1 MVSFNTLDG
10 MPPVIIAHRG
20 ASGYR
25 PEHTLEA
32 YKLAIEMGVSVI
44 EPDLVPTKDGYLV
57 ARHEPL
63 LSDTTNIADHPEFAD
78 RRVTKVIDG
87 VTVTDWF
94 IEDFTLAELKTLR
107 AKERL
112 GEQRPESQGY
122 DGQFQLTTLEE
133 IIALVR
139 QVEAET
145 GRKIGIAPETKHP
158 TYAQSLGFD
167 TSQMLVDV
175 LVREGFT
182 DRERVFIQSFESGNL
197 IRLHE
202 TIMPAAGVDFQIVQ
216 LGNAATP
223 ELLAQIAVYADIVG
237 PSKDAIRLRTRLAE
251 PVDADGDGIAEI
263 RFQLTGQTSPLV
275 ENAHKLGLKVIPYTV
290 RAEESFQ
297 ALNPDGTPQ
306 SAAQEIAALIALG
319 VDGLFTDQP
328 DIGLQALQD
337 YLRSDA
343 TPENDVLTGGAGTDF
358 LHGGEG
364 EDIIAGGE
372 GDDFLYGEQGDD
384 LLIGGPGNDTLEG
397 GEGRDTA
404 VLSGRLSSYSFEGL
418 SGGALQASGPDGV
431 TTMRGIEVLRFADG
445 SIALDQAA
453 GGFDALGYAVN
464 NADVWQSGMD
474 LRAHYDQ
481 YGWREG
487 RDPNALF
494 DTEAYLANNAD
505 VAAAGIN
512 PLQHYLQYGAAE
524 GRLTSAWFDGR
535 DYLARHSDVAEAGL
549 NPMLHYLAFGA
560 AEERVVLS
568 VVGRDIGADG
578 FDAEFYRLANA
589 DVARAGID
597 ARAHYEQYGRAE
609 GRDAN
614 GYFEGANYLA
624 VNADVAASGI
634 DPLVHYLAFGWKE
647 GREATGWFDAKGYL
661 ENYADVA
668 AANVNPLL
676 HFLQHGAAEGR
687 LPEFDWS

>member
-10 MPPVIIAHRG
+10 MPPVIVAHRG

-44 EPDLVPTKDGYLV
+44 EPDLVPTRDGYLV

-87 VTVTDWF
+87 YTVTDWF
-94 IEDFTLAELKTLR
+94 MEDFTLAELKTLR

-112 GEQRPESQGY
+112 GAQRPESQDY

-158 TYAQSLGFD
+158 TYSLSLGFD

-223 ELLAQIAVYADIVG
+223 EALAQIAVYADIVG
-237 PSKDAIRLRTRLAE
+237 PSKDAIRLRARLAE
-251 PVDADGDGIAEI
+251 PVDADGDGVAEI
-263 RFQLTGQTSPLV
+263 RFQLTGQTSALI

-290 RAEESFQ
+290 RAEEGFQ
-297 ALNPDGTPQ
+297 ALNPDGTVQ
-306 SAAQEIAALIALG
+306 SAAQEVAALIALG
-319 VDGLFTDQP
+319 VDGLFIDQP
-328 DIGLQALQD
+328 DIGLKALLD

-343 TPENDVLTGGAGTDF
+343 TAENDMLTGGSGNDF
-358 LHGGEG
+358 LY
-364 EDIIAGGE
+364 GGE
-372 GDDFLYGEQGDD
+372 GDDIIEGGDGDDVLYGEQGDD
-384 LLIGGPGNDTLEG
+384 MLIGGLGNDTLDG
-397 GEGRDTA
+397 GEGRDTV
-404 VLSGRLSSYSFEGL
+404 VLSGPLASYSFDVVDGL
-418 SGGALQASGPDGV
+418 LQAVGPDG
-431 TTMRGIEVLRFADG
+431 TTTLRAIELLRFADG
-445 SIALDQAA
+445 TVALDAMAQ
-453 GGFDALGYAVN
+453 GFDALSYALI
-464 NADVWQSGMD
+464 NADVWQAGVD

-481 YGWREG
+481 FGWREG
-487 RDPNALF
+487 RDPSGLF
-494 DTEAYLANNAD
+494 STEAYLANNAD

-512 PLQHYLQYGAAE
+512 PLQHYLQYGSQE
-524 GRLTSAWFDGR
+524 GRLTSPWFDGR
-535 DYLARHSDVAEAGL
+535 DYLARNADVAEAGVD
-549 NPMLHYLAFGA
+549 PMLHYLTNGFLEG
-560 AEERVVLS
+560 RVALFVI
-568 VVGRDIGADG
+568 GRDIGADA
-578 FDAEFYRLANA
+578 FDATFYRLANA

-614 GYFEGANYLA
+614 AYFEGETYLA
-624 VNADVAASGI
+624 LNADVAAAGV
-634 DPLVHYLAFGWKE
+634 DPLAHYLADGWRE
-647 GREATGWFDAKGYL
+647 GRSTPGEFDAQGYL
-661 ENYADVA
+661 AAYADVA
-668 AANVNPLL
+668 AAEINPLL
-676 HFLQHGAAEGR
+676 HFLQYGAAEGR
-687 LPEFDWS
+687 VPFFD